1 MNFLIEIKEGL
12 GIAWDAIRANK
23 MRSVLTTLGIVIGII
38 SVTLMGTVINGLN
51 SAFRNGIAGIGA
63 DVLYVD
69 RMDWMIDSEKM
80 WLAEQKRQA
89 ITRDQVQFLEK
100 ELPMSERIAPV
111 INGSMGIS
119 YRSKNTTGARVI
131 GSTDEYIA
139 IHNLTLAEGRF
150 ISPLESEAGR
160 AVCVLGTNIA
170 NRLFANETPIGKFV
184 KLGGHPVEVVGVIDK
199 QGSFLGLPSLDNQV
213 IIPAALL
220 VGAYMREP
228 DYNIEVKVDNV
239 SQLDDAKEE
248 LRGLM
253 RRARH
258 VAPNDPDDFAVNQ
271 QQMIID
277 VFDRVV
283 GTVGVVGLV
292 ITSLSLFVGG
302 IGIMNIM
309 FVSVAERTREIGVRK
324 AIGAKNRTILLQF
337 LIEAAVIC
345 LMGGLLGLGMT
356 YGLTFAVSRIMPA
369 SMSLRVVGLAIVV
382 SLVTGVISGFL
393 PACRAARMN
402 PVDALRNE

>member
-1 MNFLIEIKEGL
+1 MNFFVEIKEGL

-51 SAFRNGIAGIGA
+51 TAFHNGISGIGA

-69 RMDWMIDSEKM
+69 RMDWMIDSYEK
-80 WLAEQKRQA
+80 WQAEQKRA
-89 ITRDQVQFLEK
+89 RITRDQVEFIEK
-100 ELPMSERIAPV
+100 EMPMAQNIAPY
-111 INGSMGIS
+111 IMNSFGIS
-119 YRSKNTTGARVI
+119 YRSKDSSGVRVI
-131 GSTDEYIA
+131 GTTDEFAA
-139 IHNLTLAEGRF
+139 IRGFALAEGRF
-150 ISPLESEAGR
+150 MSSIESDAGR
-160 AVCVLGTNIA
+160 PVCVLGTNVA
-170 NRLFANETPIGKFV
+170 GRLFANESPIGKVV
-184 KLGGHPVEVVGVIDK
+184 KLGRHPVEVIGVIEK
-199 QGSFLGLPSLDNQV
+199 QGSFLGLPSLDDQV
-213 IIPAALL
+213 VIPVRLL
-220 VGAYMREP
+220 VRGYSREP
-228 DYNIEVKVDNV
+228 DYSIQIKVDDI
-239 SQLDDAKEE
+239 SHLEDAKEE

-253 RRARH
+253 RRVRR
-258 VAPNDPDDFAVNQ
+258 VAPADKDDFAINQ
-271 QQMIID
+271 QQQIID
-277 VFDRVV
+277 VFDKVV

-324 AIGAKNRTILLQF
+324 AIGARNRTILLQF

-345 LMGGLLGLGMT
+345 MIGGLLGLGMT
-356 YGLTFAVSRIMPA
+356 YGLTFAVSKIMPA
-369 SMSLRVVGLAIVV
+369 SMSLRVVGLAILV

-393 PACRAARMN
+393 PAWRAARMN